1 MKQYKLNVNNQTY
14 AIIMYTYAK
23 LNNIVKIKEIIKD
36 CNLNKIYFSNK
47 NILKI
52 IYILAENNHIED
64 IDVVRIW

>member
-1 MKQYKLNVNNQTY
+1 MKQYKLNATNETY

-36 CNLNKIYFSNK
+36 CNLNNIYFNNI

-52 IYILAENNHIED
+52 IYILAENNYIED
-64 IDVVRIW
+64 INVVRI